1 MIYIINLHL
10 TFDPGTRILA
20 LKNDTMLSIELT
32 KPASRLLCELIEN
45 NRNTLYRDI
54 IIQNVWVKYGFAP
67 SNANLSNHI
76 SELRKAFVNLGLDSD
91 VIITVP
97 KVGFRMEAEIHPVI
111 KKEKIIKEVK
121 IEEKSPVIVD
131 EPTMLI
137 DERTLSQPESLI
149 EKSRKTVK
157 LKIIILV
164 VTLLLA
170 SAAGVAFLLLP
181 KSDVIPLVTTIDKC
195 NIYSLTSVKPP
206 TDFIKTVNSR
216 MENEKIDCAQESLD
230 IYYADTRKNND
241 KMKISFMS
249 VCKNRDSTHYR
260 NCTNYKYVK

>member
-1 MIYIINLHL
+1 MKYIINLHL

-20 LKNDTMLSIELT
+20 LKNDTLLSIELT

-45 NRNTLYRDI
+45 NRNTLSKDV

-111 KKEKIIKEVK
+111 KAEKIIKEVA
-121 IEEKSPVIVD
+121 IEERSAVIVD
-131 EPTMLI
+131 EPTTRI
-137 DERTLSQPESLI
+137 NERTLSQPENRT
-149 EKSRKTVK
+149 EKSRKKVK
-157 LKIIILV
+157 LNIIILV

-181 KSDVIPLVTTIDKC
+181 KNDVIPLVTTIDKC
-195 NIYSLTSVKPP
+195 NIYSLTSVTPP
-206 TDFIKTVNSR
+206 TDFIKMVTNRIES
-216 MENEKIDCAQESLD
+216 EKIDCTQESID
-230 IYYADTRKNND
+230 IYYADTRNNNA